1 MGLVAHV
8 AVVLLVLLIFVNVAS
23 DILYM
28 VPLAVV
34 DVRLIAVNWLVSGRF
49 SRGLTRTGIVA
60 GIGLVVLGASALGIA
75 VFVAPAMLEFKGTV
89 TQIDPAMVNSAANLI
104 THIGLLIGALM
115 GRAVYPI
122 WAHCS
127 VREAHDRGEGS
138 LLLTLSPNTRCTR
151 RPLARW

>member
-34 DVRLIAVNWLVSGRF
+34 DVWLIAVNWLVSGRF

-60 GIGLVVLGASALGIA
+60 GIGLVVLGASSDNA
-75 VFVAPAMLEFKGTV
+75 VGVTRDFFEDLPANFLA
-89 TQIDPAMVNSAANLI
+89 DP
-104 THIGLLIGALM
+104 
-115 GRAVYPI
+115 R
-122 WAHCS
+122 
-127 VREAHDRGEGS
+127 
-138 LLLTLSPNTRCTR
+138 
-151 RPLARW
+151 